1 MLWSILIA
9 GIPERYHSVQPLLYS
24 LLETQAV
31 ARRPDVELL
40 YLLDNRRR
48 LVGAKRNDL
57 LHAARGEFVSFIDDD
72 DEVAANYVDKVLA
85 GIAQARRESADVVCF
100 PQRAT
105 LSPAGITH
113 ECTYSIKYLER
124 PLDQRRQLT
133 PTDRSS
139 TQGTLN
145 WSGPPAHTMIWR
157 RELVKD
163 IPFEDKQFGEDV
175 LWCDMAASR
184 AKREIQIPG
193 DPLYFYKFDAER
205 STTR

>member
-1 MLWSILIA
+1 
-9 GIPERYHSVQPLLYS
+9 
-24 LLETQAV
+24 
-31 ARRPDVELL
+31 VELL

-57 LHAARGEFVSFIDDD
+57 LHAARGEFISFIDDD
-72 DEVAANYVDKVLA
+72 DEVAINYIDKVLA
-85 GIAQARRESADVVCF
+85 GIVQARKAGADVVCF

-113 ECTYSIKYLER
+113 ECTYSIKHLER
-124 PLDQRRQLT
+124 PLDQRRKLEPTST
-133 PTDRSS
+133 P
-139 TQGTLN
+139 GTLN
-145 WSGPPAHTMIWR
+145 WSGPPAHTMVWR

-175 LWCDMAASR
+175 LWCDIAASR
-184 AKREIQIPG
+184 AKGEVQLAG
-193 DPLYFYKFDAER
+193 DPLYFYKFDADR